1 MKIRLTSKKQNEK
14 KKPSGGMIQVEVQ
27 DDGNSTL
34 PLNIFSLLLCFSL
47 SFLFTFFVSFLF
59 YSLSLSPRQCHKQK
73 LNEWEAQHCSYIALT
88 PSFTPLV
95 EHARRCAATPSRP
108 RFSLPFTASKRRT
121 TATTP
126 LSPLFCSSIRVV
138 LIVALLVCL
147 LSRKERGTPHMF
159 IVDVVSRFGC
169 RARSSRGAIV
179 RLGCGAIGQAGSW
192 SCRRA
197 GSRNN
202 GQAKSG
208 PGSSVGQLLTREERA
223 YSHTVTTT
231 RTTCLFSSVRSPW

>member
-1 MKIRLTSKKQNEK
+1 M
-14 KKPSGGMIQVEVQ
+14 
-27 DDGNSTL
+27 
-34 PLNIFSLLLCFSL
+34 
-47 SFLFTFFVSFLF
+47 
-59 YSLSLSPRQCHKQK
+59 
-73 LNEWEAQHCSYIALT
+73 
-88 PSFTPLV
+88 
-95 EHARRCAATPSRP
+95 
-108 RFSLPFTASKRRT
+108 
-121 TATTP
+121 
-126 LSPLFCSSIRVV
+126 V

-197 GSRNN
+197 GSWSN

-208 PGSSVGQLLTREERA
+208 PGTSVGQLLTREERA
-223 YSHTVTTT
+223 HTHTRSQLLGLHAFFPLYDPLGKLNQLKTT
-231 RTTCLFSSVRSPW
+231 